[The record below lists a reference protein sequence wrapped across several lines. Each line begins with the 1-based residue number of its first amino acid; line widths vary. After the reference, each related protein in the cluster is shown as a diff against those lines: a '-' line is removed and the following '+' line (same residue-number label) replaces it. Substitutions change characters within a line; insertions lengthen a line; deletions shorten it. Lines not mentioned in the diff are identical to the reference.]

1 MSLPRAHP
9 APLLLW
15 RRRGRKT
22 MPGVKMH
29 SISLTGA
36 NEALRH
42 LPRFDFIAVFC
53 HNCLALFAD
62 RDVRIL
68 DGK

>member
-1 MSLPRAHP
+1 
-9 APLLLW
+9 
-15 RRRGRKT
+15 

-53 HNCLALFAD
+53 HNCLALFAY